1 MLKYA
6 KGSVANFKNQERRSL
21 VDIKK
26 KLIPGTIIFVDMNG
40 NGRDHFGV
48 IVDKDFWQEAVGKE
62 DIILPW
68 IKNHE
73 KNIDQCH
80 LYRVLGICQFRRWWL
95 ENDSSTLEPDPMAVI
110 HYRFHSDY
118 YTKPFNLRPFIKS
131 INQLKTG
138 EHHLLFPA
146 TYKDQYLSS
155 ALEDAEI
162 IYQYLSGKRFQSNYE
177 KKFLSKEEKLF
188 RLLGL
193 AIPNPELLS
202 V

>member
-21 VDIKK
+21 MGIEK
-26 KLIPGTIIFVDMNG
+26 KLIPGTTIFVDMNG

-48 IVDKDFWQEAVGKE
+48 IVDKSFWQKAVDE
-62 DIILPW
+62 ENIILPW
-68 IKNHE
+68 IKDYE

-95 ENDSSTLEPDPMAVI
+95 VNDPSTLEPNPMAVI
-110 HYRFHSDY
+110 HYRFNSVY
-118 YTKPFNLRPFIKS
+118 YTKPFDLRPFIKS
-131 INQLKTG
+131 VNQLETG

-146 TYKDQYLSS
+146 TYDDQYLSS
-155 ALEDAEI
+155 ALEDAKI
-162 IYQYLSGKRFQSNYE
+162 IYQYLSGKRFQSDSSKN
-177 KKFLSKEEKLF
+177 FLSKEEKLF
-188 RLLGL
+188 RLLEL